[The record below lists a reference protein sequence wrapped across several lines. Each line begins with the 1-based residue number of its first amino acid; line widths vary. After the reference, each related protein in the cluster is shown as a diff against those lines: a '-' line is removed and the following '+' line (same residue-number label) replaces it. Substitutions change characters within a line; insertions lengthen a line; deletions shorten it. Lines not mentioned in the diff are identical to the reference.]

1 MKKQPVIFLFLIAA
15 ILISLGSCSK
25 PQGFEYRGIHNLRL
39 NTLDFNRSEI
49 SLELVYFNPNNFGVT
64 LKNVTA
70 DIYLNKNYMGKYI
83 LDTTL
88 FIAKRSEFS
97 LPSTMEV
104 DMRNLLKNALTGIL
118 GNEVLLDVS
127 GTTRVGKS
135 GIYINVPI
143 SYSGRHKISL
153 F

>member
-143 SYSGRHKISL
+143 NYSGRHKISL

>member
-1 MKKQPVIFLFLIAA
+1 MKKHLVLFFCIAA
-15 ILISLGSCSK
+15 VVIAVQSCSK
-25 PQGFEYRGIHNLRL
+25 PQGFEYRGIQNLKL

-70 DIYLNKNYMGKYI
+70 DIYLNKNYLGKYI
-83 LDTTL
+83 LDTTM

-97 LPSTMEV
+97 LPSRMEV

-118 GNEVLLDVS
+118 GNEVLLDVT

-143 SYSGRHKISL
+143 NYSGRHKISL